1 MDTINLRI
9 EGMTCMG
16 CVASVTRLLQAQPG
30 VKDANVTLTPGAAS
44 VNYDAGKVSEASLKA
59 TLKVA
64 LEDAGYEAT
73 VA

>member
-16 CVASVTRLLQAQPG
+16 CVASVTRLLKAQPG
-30 VKDANVTLTPGAAS
+30 VKDANVTLTPGTAS
-44 VNYDAGKVSEASLKA
+44 VNYDAGKVSEASLKD